1 MFRSPYFELLGI
13 PFENLCQARLKT
25 KLLRDRTHDSI
36 KRKNQ
41 LVLFENGKIQFENL
55 SALYE
60 AAGDDKS

>member
-13 PFENLCQARLKT
+13 PFENLCQAPLKT
-25 KLLRDRTHDSI
+25 ELLRQNPLFH
-36 KRKNQ
+36 KKKKND

-55 SALYE
+55 SALHE